1 MHPTQQKI
9 LELAKTMKINYKNPR
24 VIGGIIGVQNP
35 QNVKHHLEQL
45 KTKGFINIDTI
56 SGVVTVN
63 GFENSVIVEGLVKV
77 PIYGSANCGPA
88 TVCAEENLAGYLA
101 VPSSKIKGRS
111 KDGLFIVIAEGD
123 SMNNAKNVKGG
134 PIENEDYVI
143 VDSKNKNPSNGSYVL
158 SVIDGLANLK
168 RFYKN
173 EKERRIE
180 LISESN
186 QNVRPIY
193 IDEED
198 FGDYMINGVVIEVI
212 KKKKP

>member
-1 MHPTQQKI
+1 
-9 LELAKTMKINYKNPR
+9 
-24 VIGGIIGVQNP
+24 
-35 QNVKHHLEQL
+35 
-45 KTKGFINIDTI
+45 
-56 SGVVTVN
+56 
-63 GFENSVIVEGLVKV
+63 
-77 PIYGSANCGPA
+77 
-88 TVCAEENLAGYLA
+88 

-143 VDSKNKNPSNGSYVL
+143 IDSKNKNPSNGSYVL

-186 QNVRPIY
+186 QKVPPIY

-198 FGDYMINGVVIEVI
+198 FGDYMINGVVVEII
-212 KKKKP
+212 KKKKA